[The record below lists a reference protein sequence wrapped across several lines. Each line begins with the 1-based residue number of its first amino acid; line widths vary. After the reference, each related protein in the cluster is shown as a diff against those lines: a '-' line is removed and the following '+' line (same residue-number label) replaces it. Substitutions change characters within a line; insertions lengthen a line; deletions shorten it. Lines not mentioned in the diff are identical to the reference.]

1 MLPKKPDRRK
11 THWKVTNES
20 EYHYGLQYK
29 TGLVVDPKPF
39 NDDPTLS
46 CVEGGIY
53 FTTKEYIHK
62 FFWIGT
68 NLRPVKIPKDARV
81 VLDPNNDKYRADK
94 VILGEKKDLNYYFD
108 HLFDRKTFPIDE
120 YKYLIKHCNK
130 YFNKW
135 FDIEMYFL
143 KNIMTI

>member
-1 MLPKKPDRRK
+1 MLPEKPDRRK
-11 THWKVTNES
+11 TYWKVTNED
-20 EYHYGLQYK
+20 ECHYGLQYK
-29 TGLVVDPKPF
+29 TGLIIDPKPF
-39 NDDPTLS
+39 NNDPNES

-53 FTTKEYIHK
+53 FTTKEFIHR

-68 NLRPVKIPKDARV
+68 NLRH
-81 VLDPNNDKYRADK
+81 PNNDKYRADK

-108 HLFDRKTFPIDE
+108 HLFDKKTFPIDE